1 MASPSIVKKFLAMV
15 NNSDQSSED
24 NLPIEYYEL
33 REIAKR
39 RVLLKQAVKAHFL
52 IYLCTNLFLLVLNFV
67 LYSPSNIF
75 EIWALIPIGAW
86 GIALW
91 IHLWVLLTD
100 QIPDFRR
107 KMFLINVAI
116 IIIVI
121 PFIIYM
127 NYWANWANTFA
138 QFSHYREM
146 IWWPYILTACLIEL
160 AVHAYLSRTVPNEP
174 KLDKSIEKEMEKL
187 QKSRKISI
195 SKNKPSNE
203 VT

>member
-1 MASPSIVKKFLAMV
+1 MNTNYGFSLDSQEFLAMV

-86 GIALW
+86 GILW

-138 QFSHYREM
+138 QFSHY
-146 IWWPYILTACLIEL
+146 
-160 AVHAYLSRTVPNEP
+160 
-174 KLDKSIEKEMEKL
+174 EK
-187 QKSRKISI
+187 
-195 SKNKPSNE
+195 
-203 VT
+203 